1 MKALTVMA
9 AGGALIVALWAPAV
23 GAEDSQRDRED
34 RKEQQENRGRRG
46 GEHHPQIRGAMH
58 ALKNAERHLEHAAHD
73 FGGHRARALELIKQA
88 EQELYAGLEYDRT
101 HEKSGAKQPSSS
113 QPGASTKQ

>member
-46 GEHHPQIRGAMH
+46 GEHHP
-58 ALKNAERHLEHAAHD
+58 K
-73 FGGHRARALELIKQA
+73 FGGLCTRSRTPNVISSTPLTTS
-88 EQELYAGLEYDRT
+88 AGTAPRRW
-101 HEKSGAKQPSSS
+101 S
-113 QPGASTKQ
+113 